1 MKARNDQGN
10 RIRNIIVCNRPI
22 SSRPLALFSEVKIS
36 VYHLHWRRKKRVT
49 SAQLSLREEAALGKE
64 KGQRAKNANVGKYF
78 TTIINWIPKSMASLL
93 KGQQQSAVSKTSKSS
108 AFFPIHKINTVQCS
122 DQQIEYKTIT
132 NKCIGKQQST
142 SL

>member
-1 MKARNDQGN
+1 MVKIQVHEQGN
-10 RIRNIIVCNRPI
+10 WARNIIVCNRPI

-49 SAQLSLREEAALGKE
+49 SAQLSLREAALGKE

-108 AFFPIHKINTVQCS
+108 AFFPIHKINTVQWS
-122 DQQIEYKTIT
+122 DQQIE
-132 NKCIGKQQST
+132 
-142 SL
+142 